1 MNAAEK
7 IKNIPAK
14 VKKQMQT
21 VLLLA
26 CAVATFAVPA
36 FGGGYSILKDEGITS
51 SAAAIEDVDLLL
63 VAASAFGEARKAM
76 NATDVDAKDKF
87 VENTSAIVTSSK
99 WQNLGL
105 IVGAR
110 DALSGSTW
118 SAYQSPITLSAT
130 EVATYGDGNLADAYN
145 KYKAFG
151 FAMQNLNNSAQKSN
165 TTAVSVDEGLDAMS
179 AAAIKLGSFGV
190 KFLNDSNPGPVLLA
204 LYDSSN
210 LATYSSNKLVQI
222 VIQNDV
228 LKNIVTLFGDTVPG
242 TMFSF
247 FILINAVIAIVGFA
261 LSLLLTLLGNR
272 TIGDGIRHFLVRIVI
287 GTVGIYLIANVMS
300 IALGWVTDTILDV
313 GQSQTTSYV
322 ENNLNVYDWYLT
334 GFQMPSGVELG
345 IDSSG
350 KFIFTSDAV
359 RAINE
364 YTYNRLVGGASDEAI
379 RARMETYTQNGNLGT
394 ASFVTPSI
402 TGADGG
408 EAWATDV
415 YYAIMNNYA
424 QNKDL
429 MDGNDDS
436 SSPLY
441 GKNSF
446 SIYLCRYMWMSS
458 LSMNSSGDGW
468 LVRGNGS
475 DSYYGLNPISA
486 FNLVRSDFSGEAITS
501 TSTVYP
507 QLAYVA
513 FDVVIS
519 YSASGANNMN
529 SITRFIASFTLILA
543 AMKGLI
549 TIFTAGFGGMLA
561 GGIKTAFGSAQGL
574 GQALGAVFALLFGII
589 GISVIMSMSLSLL
602 DTIYGICKGLL
613 VGTEVVDAF
622 LQPLQ
627 DSVKDIPVLGP
638 ALVGIAK
645 TITDL
650 ILTLIL
656 ALTFPKLG
664 GIPIT
669 VFAQFMSDI
678 PGHMAEKAHMLEN
691 MLMSGRSSAGGGGAG
706 SKGHYG
712 QLANQMASQAFAN
725 GSRQA
730 SQVMKA
736 GVAGVGALAGAS
748 LAKAGRALN
757 KKADGI
763 EGKPVN
769 VGISNWDE
777 LSPEQQARAAAVA
790 ANTPDWEN
798 MSEDA
803 RQKALADAGVYND
816 NSADAGTPNTDQTI
830 DNVPETDAEGIGS
843 ETEMSPD
850 GTPVEETGDGEMPVG
865 QSLDEDGVPAPA
877 DVGME
882 SSMNSP
888 VGGAAAEAGES
899 VGQSLDEDG
908 VPAPA
913 DVGMESSMNS
923 PVGGAAAEAGE
934 SVVQSQTIEGGETSD
949 ISGSQIESSVAKAS
963 DATSV
968 AGDTSGASGTISSG
982 DARGGQSG
990 AAPSD
995 SGSGDTSSLN
1005 INENNHMDGG
1015 SQQFNTNVDQKN
1027 KMDAMNV
1034 DQSRQLN
1041 TDENNDLISQSLD
1054 GRSTSNS
1061 SNQLPGSAGISSTNG
1076 LGKSGMTTAGS
1087 QVTAGTTGRAGTS
1100 LPTGNSSGRTQS
1112 AGQQSGA
1119 SVTYKSVNST
1129 NQAGG
1134 DRNHMDANAQV
1145 QNNAQFNTG
1154 GDQSQTVNTSPMQP
1168 QQVEQ
1173 TVESVSGNFDQDTD
1187 RQAQMAAD
1195 GGAASQSMNGT
1206 ATSKWGKEM
1215 TLKEQRQ
1222 TRALHAAGDA
1232 LQFMGGNRT
1241 MSQGVKDALGHAKD
1255 AAVSYTVPI
1264 ELYDPSAHPFL
1275 ANVRNRR
1282 QEQEKKNRKK
1292 NIPKDGK
1299 K

>member
-1 MNAAEK
+1 
-7 IKNIPAK
+7 
-14 VKKQMQT
+14 
-21 VLLLA
+21 
-26 CAVATFAVPA
+26 
-36 FGGGYSILKDEGITS
+36 
-51 SAAAIEDVDLLL
+51 
-63 VAASAFGEARKAM
+63 
-76 NATDVDAKDKF
+76 
-87 VENTSAIVTSSK
+87 
-99 WQNLGL
+99 
-105 IVGAR
+105 
-110 DALSGSTW
+110 
-118 SAYQSPITLSAT
+118 
-130 EVATYGDGNLADAYN
+130 
-145 KYKAFG
+145 
-151 FAMQNLNNSAQKSN
+151 
-165 TTAVSVDEGLDAMS
+165 
-179 AAAIKLGSFGV
+179 
-190 KFLNDSNPGPVLLA
+190 
-204 LYDSSN
+204 
-210 LATYSSNKLVQI
+210 
-222 VIQNDV
+222 
-228 LKNIVTLFGDTVPG
+228 
-242 TMFSF
+242 
-247 FILINAVIAIVGFA
+247 
-261 LSLLLTLLGNR
+261 
-272 TIGDGIRHFLVRIVI
+272 
-287 GTVGIYLIANVMS
+287 
-300 IALGWVTDTILDV
+300 
-313 GQSQTTSYV
+313 
-322 ENNLNVYDWYLT
+322 
-334 GFQMPSGVELG
+334 
-345 IDSSG
+345 
-350 KFIFTSDAV
+350 
-359 RAINE
+359 
-364 YTYNRLVGGASDEAI
+364 
-379 RARMETYTQNGNLGT
+379 
-394 ASFVTPSI
+394 
-402 TGADGG
+402 
-408 EAWATDV
+408 
-415 YYAIMNNYA
+415 
-424 QNKDL
+424 
-429 MDGNDDS
+429 
-436 SSPLY
+436 
-441 GKNSF
+441 
-446 SIYLCRYMWMSS
+446 
-458 LSMNSSGDGW
+458 MNSSGDGW

-513 FDVVIS
+513 FDVVNS

-691 MLMSGRSSAGGGGAG
+691 MLMSGRSSAGGGLPGRGGAG

-712 QLANQMASQAFAN
+712 QRANQMASQAFAN

-757 KKADGI
+757 KKADGV

-850 GTPVEETGDGEMPVG
+850 GTPVEETGDGEMP
-865 QSLDEDGVPAPA
+865 
-877 DVGME
+877 
-882 SSMNSP
+882 
-888 VGGAAAEAGES
+888 

-1061 SNQLPGSAGISSTNG
+1061 SNQLPGSAGMSSTNG

-1087 QVTAGTTGRAGTS
+1087 QAAAGTTGRAGTS

-1119 SVTYKSVNST
+1119 SATYKSVNST

-1195 GGAASQSMNGT
+1195 GGAASQRMNGT

-1215 TLKEQRQ
+1215 TIKEQRQ

>member
-190 KFLNDSNPGPVLLA
+190 KFLNDYNPGPVLLA

-513 FDVVIS
+513 FDVVNS

-691 MLMSGRSSAGGGGAG
+691 MLMSGRSSAGGGLPGRGGAG

-712 QLANQMASQAFAN
+712 QRANQMASQAFAN

-757 KKADGI
+757 KKADGV

-850 GTPVEETGDGEMPVG
+850 GTPVEETGDGEMP
-865 QSLDEDGVPAPA
+865 
-877 DVGME
+877 
-882 SSMNSP
+882 
-888 VGGAAAEAGES
+888 

-1061 SNQLPGSAGISSTNG
+1061 SNQLPGSAGMSSTNG

-1087 QVTAGTTGRAGTS
+1087 QAAAGTTGRAGTS

-1119 SVTYKSVNST
+1119 SATYKSVNST

-1195 GGAASQSMNGT
+1195 GGAASQRMNGT

-1215 TLKEQRQ
+1215 TIKEQRQ